1 MSKKLNISVLV
12 AARDEYIE
20 QLKCILIPM
29 YIQGFNSIYQD
40 AKRLTEERK
49 EHGYIYNFQYLLK
62 QIIRWNQSI
71 LQEEAKRIKRKC
83 PYIMDIVTAI
93 FVSSVKILASIR
105 LKGNNDN
112 VRIKIPSSDIFLHSI
127 YMEAGSQI
135 YLEPKLFYHR
145 PTNQFVSEQQ
155 KREEIKNI
163 IRNAVDETIRNLLP
177 FNEIL
182 TEFLADSLND
192 NADVPSDSES
202 DESDVS
208 DSDEESINGK
218 DLGDVGDGIGSDSEF
233 DSEEE
238 TDEEPRKFNIN
249 DSFGARAEPAPEPL
263 PEVPTFPS
271 YQPPSQE
278 PFQAKTFDD
287 LNNGINEVHQSGYH
301 SDSSSGSSSSSSSSS
316 SSGSR
321 RHHRQPPP
329 PQQYQ
334 QPPPQQ
340 GQPQQQPQQPQQQKQ
355 NYSFF

>member
-40 AKRLTEERK
+40 AKKLTEERK

-145 PTNQFVSEQQ
+145 PTNEFVSEQQ

-192 NADVPSDSES
+192 NADVPSDSDSEES
-202 DESDVS
+202 DISDP
-208 DSDEESINGK
+208 DEESINGK

-238 TDEEPRKFNIN
+238 IDEEPRKFNIN
-249 DSFGARAEPAPEPL
+249 DSFGNRSSEPVPEPIL
-263 PEVPTFPS
+263 EPPTFPTFQ
-271 YQPPSQE
+271 QPQSQ

-287 LNNGINEVHQSGYH
+287 LNNGINEVQQSGYQ

-321 RHHRQPPP
+321 HHRHHQ
-329 PQQYQ
+329 
-334 QPPPQQ
+334 
-340 GQPQQQPQQPQQQKQ
+340 QPQQQPQQPQQQPQQQFQQQPQQQKQ